1 MSLINDALK
10 RASESDKNR
19 PSGPPPM
26 RPLQPVQGANGGQ
39 FAWILPLI
47 VVIVLALSGWFFWK
61 WHQGSHHVVLT
72 KAAPTLAAK
81 AAVPPATTPKPV
93 PAPTPVAS
101 TAVVPRPAPVAMKP
115 AKPPEPEPAAPAVET
130 PWPTPL
136 TLQAIIFSKTR
147 PMALINGKPVG
158 PGDAISGVVVAK
170 IERTSVTLQWNGHSK
185 EFFLNAN

>member
-10 RASESDKNR
+10 RARESDKKR

-26 RPLQPVQGANGGQ
+26 RPLLPVEGANGGQ

-61 WHQGSHHVVLT
+61 WHQASHHVVLA
-72 KAAPTLAAK
+72 KAAPTLAVK
-81 AAVPPATTPKPV
+81 AATAPAAAPKPV

-101 TAVVPRPAPVAMKP
+101 APVVPRPAPVAAKP
-115 AKPPEPEPAAPAVET
+115 AKPPETEPAPPAIET

-136 TLQAIIFSKTR
+136 TLQAIIYSKTH
-147 PMALINGKPVG
+147 PTALINGKPVG
-158 PGDAISGVVVAK
+158 PGDSVAGVVVAK